1 MTAWTSRLR
10 TCFAA
15 ASRAPR
21 PSGARAALRRVRRL
35 ATFAVLL
42 ALLGVVVPDAGH
54 EDARFALIKLNQ
66 VHGVDAAD
74 HVVWILALGSDAR
87 PGQPFLG
94 SRSDAI
100 QLVGINAKTHHAVTI
115 GVPRDSYVDIAG
127 HGRDKINAAMV
138 YGGPPATAAAVANLV
153 GIRPDYVFV
162 TSFKGLTRMVGGING
177 IRVKVT
183 FNMNDQGQVFHPGMT
198 ELSGV
203 EALAFSRI
211 RHGLPRG
218 DFDRSYDQ
226 GQVLKGGLATVKTK
240 SARKGFFE
248 RALERFARYTD
259 TNVGPVELYRLAQ
272 TVMQVNPKLV
282 RTCVL
287 NGGIGTAGAASV
299 VFPNVA
305 AARALGRDVRHDAT
319 VNGAC

>member
-1 MTAWTSRLR
+1 
-10 TCFAA
+10 
-15 ASRAPR
+15 
-21 PSGARAALRRVRRL
+21 V
-35 ATFAVLL
+35 AVFGLLL
-42 ALLGVVVPDAGH
+42 ALLGAVVPDSGH
-54 EDARFALIKLNQ
+54 EEARFALIKLDEA
-66 VHGVDAAD
+66 HGVDAAD

-87 PGQPFLG
+87 PGQPVLG

-100 QLVGINAKTHHAVTI
+100 QLVGINARTHHAVTI
-115 GVPRDSYVDIAG
+115 GVPRDSYVEIPG
-127 HGRDKINAAMV
+127 HGRNKINAAMV
-138 YGGPPATAAAVANLV
+138 FGGAPATAQAVANLV

-162 TSFKGLTRMVGGING
+162 TSFRGMIRMVGGING

-183 FNMNDQGQVFHPGMT
+183 YNMDDQGQVFHPGMT

-240 SARKGFFE
+240 MARKGFLE

-259 TNVGPVELYRLAQ
+259 TNLDPIDMYRLAQ
-272 TVMQVNPKLV
+272 TVLQVNPKLV

-287 NGGIGTAGAASV
+287 TGGTGYAGSASV
-299 VFPNVA
+299 VFPNVS
-305 AARALGRDVRHDAT
+305 AARALGQDVRHDAK
-319 VNGAC
+319 VNHAAC